1 MRRTPAASRAKA
13 APRRHSLPVVFPAAR
28 RRASHPCSRMR
39 SLPTRPSL
47 RRSHFGRDFEGELIA
62 TLVPDG
68 LWWRSQGILGGVEGG
83 QIRPNAADLHFPPRP
98 PLPLRP
104 PPRAARRPDDVIA
117 GPIRHPRSSFL
128 PRISA
133 NRPCLV
139 RSGNV
144 RSSAAPFVYTEAL
157 VMAHGFNSGGS
168 VLAKL
173 ARLSA

>member
-1 MRRTPAASRAKA
+1 MRRTPAASSAKA

-83 QIRPNAADLHFPPRP
+83 HLRPIFLVLHFPPRP
-98 PLPLRP
+98 PLWGVLSVFPPDITDLEPRFERP
-104 PPRAARRPDDVIA
+104 GLSFTLVYRRVRTGGQAIRGRLAMTGRVSITTASRPARR
-117 GPIRHPRSSFL
+117 
-128 PRISA
+128 
-133 NRPCLV
+133 
-139 RSGNV
+139 
-144 RSSAAPFVYTEAL
+144 AP
-157 VMAHGFNSGGS
+157 S
-168 VLAKL
+168 
-173 ARLSA
+173 

>member
-1 MRRTPAASRAKA
+1 MCTTPAANSAKA
-13 APRRHSLPVVFPAAR
+13 APRRHSLRVVFLAVR
-28 RRASHPCSRMR
+28 RRASHLCLRMR
-39 SLPTRPSL
+39 SVPTAPSL

-98 PLPLRP
+98 PR
-104 PPRAARRPDDVIA
+104 RAGRRPDDVMA

-168 VLAKL
+168 SPKSP
-173 ARLSA
+173 ARAAPRISYH

>member
-1 MRRTPAASRAKA
+1 MRRTPAASSAKA
-13 APRRHSLPVVFPAAR
+13 AARRHALPVVFPAAR

-98 PLPLRP
+98 PLWGVLSVFPPDITDLEPRFERP
-104 PPRAARRPDDVIA
+104 GLSFTLVYRRGGHGRPAHTGRCGLSRRAAPT
-117 GPIRHPRSSFL
+117 PP
-128 PRISA
+128 
-133 NRPCLV
+133 
-139 RSGNV
+139 
-144 RSSAAPFVYTEAL
+144 
-157 VMAHGFNSGGS
+157 
-168 VLAKL
+168 
-173 ARLSA
+173 